1 MLHPPR
7 LFQKRRDEEAGEGK
21 EKGRGLKE
29 NRRRGD
35 RKAMS
40 EERDSEGK
48 RMGRWRLKK
57 GKEGKWKE

>member
-7 LFQKRRDEEAGEGK
+7 LFQKRRDEEGGAGK

>member
-7 LFQKRRDEEAGEGK
+7 LFQKRRDEEGGEGK